1 MLIRLGELADKIV
14 GRAPDGKRRT
24 VRWPEELLDYKKDH
38 NARTAKSVAGT
49 LIGAISC
56 MLFMI
61 AYSCDSPGLV
71 AACLFLGIISFFIL
85 PPLTTEGHLYWEAE
99 SALGPLLEEDCLTL
113 RAAAFL
119 TVGAMPEWLKT
130 QMDSEPDSVE
140 GPGWQKTRLAAE
152 PYTVAR
158 AGSDYLRLMSRIEDS
173 GGSFS
178 AEPFPSLDCRLPD
191 SLKEAVGKIIL
202 FLSSLPDSGEDP
214 RMDVEEAVMDTIRQL
229 AAIDGE
235 SFTAAL
241 HDAKLEE
248 LAKKTEVENKK
259 RDAYNDAVLDAVN
272 AAQAEMPDENDEAC
286 KTVLRG
292 MEKLHR
298 LSETGKK
305 RKRAVE
311 PALKA
316 GIGVAVTPL
325 SR

>member
-1 MLIRLGELADKIV
+1 MLIRLGVLADRIV
-14 GRAPDGKRRT
+14 GRAPGGKRRA

-56 MLFMI
+56 MLFAI
-61 AYSCDSPGLV
+61 AYSRDLPGLV

-140 GPGWQKTRLAAE
+140 APVWQKTRLAAE
-152 PYTVAR
+152 PYTVER
-158 AGSDYLRLMSRIEDS
+158 AGVDYLRLVSRIEMRDEAS
-173 GGSFS
+173 DGELRG
-178 AEPFPSLDCRLPD
+178 ELDHRLPD

-292 MEKLHR
+292 MEKLYR

-316 GIGVAVTPL
+316 GTGSAVTPL
-325 SR
+325 IR